1 MENVVT
7 VNFKETSKA
16 YEVLADLKT
25 SNSSLKVL
33 SAGIVENKDGIL
45 KTKDGFSKE
54 AAGTNW
60 ATGGL
65 IGSLLGI
72 IGGPLGMLF
81 GGGLGMMLGDLGDL
95 DELTDKTDTFNNIVE
110 EIKLNDTVLLILI
123 QEDDSKFLDSYLF
136 DNNAEKIARESLAS
150 IQQKITAAE
159 QVQVELEKEAKRK
172 MHNQKKE
179 EIKEKADSR
188 IEEIKKH
195 FKKI

>member
-7 VNFKETSKA
+7 VNFRETSKA

-45 KTKDGFSKE
+45 KTKDGFSRE

-95 DELTDKTDTFNNIVE
+95 DEFTDKTDTFNNIVE

-123 QEDDSKFLDSYLF
+123 QEEDPKFLDSYLF

-159 QVQVELEKEAKRK
+159 QVQEDLEKEAKKK
-172 MHNQKKE
+172 MHDQKKE
-179 EIKEKADSR
+179 EIKEKADSK

>member
-1 MENVVT
+1 MENVIT
-7 VNFKETSKA
+7 VNFKETSKE
-16 YEVLADLKT
+16 YEVLSDLKT
-25 SNSSLKVL
+25 STSSFKIL

-45 KTKDGFSKE
+45 KTKDGFSRE
-54 AAGTNW
+54 NTGTNW

-81 GGGLGMMLGDLGDL
+81 GGGLGMMLGDLDDL
-95 DELTDKTDTFNNIVE
+95 DEITDKADTFNNIVE

-123 QEDDSKFLDSYLF
+123 QEDDPKVLDTYLF
-136 DNNAEKIARESLAS
+136 DNGAEKIARESLAS

-159 QVQVELEKEAKRK
+159 HVQEELEKEAKKK
-172 MHNQKKE
+172 MHEQKKE
-179 EIKEKADSR
+179 EIKEKADNK
-188 IEEIKKH
+188 IEEIKNY